1 MARKTKTLSLALIF
15 VIAAGVAVYASLFAQ
30 SGRYT
35 VLEHV
40 FRVDPLSLALV
51 TVAAFVLIAVLW
63 ITIAQT
69 KPRAASRDAGPVLT
83 RGLVA
88 LLPLLLLSLSPAL
101 LSNYL
106 TREDLR
112 TRLAILGALVLT
124 AFLALMRDR
133 LRRAAGR
140 ISISFFDATNSRS
153 DR

>member
-1 MARKTKTLSLALIF
+1 
-15 VIAAGVAVYASLFAQ
+15 
-30 SGRYT
+30 
-35 VLEHV
+35 
-40 FRVDPLSLALV
+40 
-51 TVAAFVLIAVLW
+51 
-63 ITIAQT
+63 
-69 KPRAASRDAGPVLT
+69 LT

-140 ISISFFDATNSRS
+140 ISISFF
-153 DR
+153 